1 METKSRIYKLYEL
14 RDELRAGINNITKVI
29 EQQNTLCEI
38 VESSDKKDQ
47 FTNFVEGMK
56 STNKNYKEQIETFT
70 NRLNVINGLLE
81 LYEKRDEKSTFIDS
95 IITATLFALG
105 IADTNNLEKEEPKR
119 EESTEA

>member
-14 RDELRAGINNITKVI
+14 RDELKSGINNITKVI

-38 VESSDKKDQ
+38 VEASDKKDAYVD
-47 FTNFVEGMK
+47 FIKGIK
-56 STNKNYKEQIETFT
+56 STNKTYSNQIEIFT

-81 LYEKRDEKSTFIDS
+81 LYEKRDDKSEFIDS

-105 IADTNNLEKEEPKR
+105 IADTNTLEKEESNT
-119 EESTEA
+119 ESTEA

>member
-14 RDELRAGINNITKVI
+14 RDELKSGINNITKVI

-38 VESSDKKDQ
+38 VEASDKKDAYVD
-47 FTNFVEGMK
+47 FIKGIK
-56 STNKNYKEQIETFT
+56 STNKTYANQIETFT

-81 LYEKRDEKSTFIDS
+81 LYEKRDDKSELIDS

-105 IADTNNLEKEEPKR
+105 IADTNTLEKEESNTEP
-119 EESTEA
+119 TEA

>member
-14 RDELRAGINNITKVI
+14 RDELKSGINNITKVI

-38 VESSDKKDQ
+38 VEASDKKDQ

>member
-14 RDELRAGINNITKVI
+14 RDELKSGINNITKVI

-38 VESSDKKDQ
+38 IEASDKKDAYVD
-47 FTNFVEGMK
+47 FIKGIK
-56 STNKNYKEQIETFT
+56 STNKTYANQIETFT

-81 LYEKRDEKSTFIDS
+81 LYEKRDDKSELIDS

-105 IADTNNLEKEEPKR
+105 IADTNTLEKEESNTEP
-119 EESTEA
+119 TEA

>member
-14 RDELRAGINNITKVI
+14 RDELKSGINNITKVI

-38 VESSDKKDQ
+38 VEASDKKDAYTD
-47 FTNFVEGMK
+47 FIKGIK
-56 STNKNYKEQIETFT
+56 STNKTYANQIETFT

-81 LYEKRDEKSTFIDS
+81 LYEKRDDKSELIDS

-105 IADTNNLEKEEPKR
+105 IADTNTLEKEESNTEP
-119 EESTEA
+119 TEA